1 MVPDVSASRSQD
13 FLNRCIQQKYKG
25 GIFWWVFHTDHVHI
39 VHDCSWSGGYCR
51 CSRIQDLPIK
61 RSNRKFIW
69 SHDINYGYIGHLAN
83 YLLQPP
89 RESVYCEISGRTWPI
104 SDKIRNVSS
113 VADCNF
119 GEEPMVEASCSTSQ
133 FLNTIA
139 CGSTTNP
146 SRPSCSQSQPE
157 YFENKKFKKRGKEEK
172 LLSFFRQYPTSP
184 VLNLLLTRIWS
195 NSEFKFIRRN
205 DPLLQVIIDNIN
217 CEFLDSTIESI
228 FEYVNTVTPLYHAPR
243 GDVNEYYYTIDD
255 SISILNLLL
264 RFQFND
270 DELEIIAF
278 LNNVVGI
285 VEKQFPKINCL
296 QIIGPPSSGKNYF
309 FDVILHYFFNFGQ
322 IGNFNKYCSFPLQ
335 EAVNRRILLWNEP
348 NCEAGSFD
356 TIKMLFG
363 GDSLNCKV
371 KYQHDYIIHRTPIIV
386 LSNKNI
392 FPKDCAFKCRML
404 TYYWSYC
411 EMLKE
416 YSKKPLPLA
425 FYFLLK
431 HYNLISTD

>member
-1 MVPDVSASRSQD
+1 MSTGLSDEFTGINVTSGSGVSSYHIDSMDRNDQCKNDTTSKSQWQTTIKNYFTPIIDNKEINERREDRSEFDNFVYKFQSSIKGKKLIHDVVPDVSASRSQE
-13 FLNRCIQQKYKG
+13 FLSRCIQQKYKG
-25 GIFWWVFHTDHVHI
+25 GIFWWVFHTDHVHV

-89 RESVYCEISGRTWPI
+89 RESMYCEISGRAWPI

-113 VADCNF
+113 FANCNF

-146 SRPSCSQSQPE
+146 GRPSCSQSQSE
-157 YFENKKFKKRGKEEK
+157 HFENTKYQKRGKEEK

-217 CEFLDSTIESI
+217 CELLDSTVESI

-243 GDVNEYYYTIDD
+243 GDVNEYYYNID
-255 SISILNLLL
+255 
-264 RFQFND
+264 
-270 DELEIIAF
+270 
-278 LNNVVGI
+278 V
-285 VEKQFPKINCL
+285 
-296 QIIGPPSSGKNYF
+296 
-309 FDVILHYFFNFGQ
+309 
-322 IGNFNKYCSFPLQ
+322 
-335 EAVNRRILLWNEP
+335 
-348 NCEAGSFD
+348 
-356 TIKMLFG
+356 
-363 GDSLNCKV
+363 SLV
-371 KYQHDYIIHRTPIIV
+371 
-386 LSNKNI
+386 S
-392 FPKDCAFKCRML
+392 
-404 TYYWSYC
+404 
-411 EMLKE
+411 
-416 YSKKPLPLA
+416 
-425 FYFLLK
+425 
-431 HYNLISTD
+431 